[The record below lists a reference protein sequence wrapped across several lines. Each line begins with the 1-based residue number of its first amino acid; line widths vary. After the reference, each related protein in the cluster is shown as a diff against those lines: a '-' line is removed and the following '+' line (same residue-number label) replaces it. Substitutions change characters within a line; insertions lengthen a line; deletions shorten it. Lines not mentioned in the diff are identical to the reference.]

1 LLLAGSPFQALMEC
15 QACPLTPP
23 KTLITAV
30 APAVTHGS
38 TSSDGNTW
46 WLTPADPHSAPAGE
60 LIPPQYRYGTK
71 LAWASKYTTS
81 DPERARRTA
90 DRVRAALLAPGCGS
104 IPAFPQRLRSAG
116 LRPIP
121 MMACAVRFLPREPVP
136 PPRSSTCP
144 RGCGL
149 GTGG

>member
-1 LLLAGSPFQALMEC
+1 MLLAGSPFQALMEC
-15 QACPLTPP
+15 QWPRLLLDPP

-71 LAWASKYTTS
+71 LACWAPKYTTS

-90 DRVRAALLAPGCGS
+90 DRVRRS
-104 IPAFPQRLRSAG
+104 LR
-116 LRPIP
+116 R
-121 MMACAVRFLPREPVP
+121 AVAQFRHFLSGFDQQIFV
-136 PPRSSTCP
+136 
-144 RGCGL
+144 L
-149 GTGG
+149 YL